1 MDFLQTILDN
11 PNTLMNIPTKKGI
24 DPLTHDFDSE
34 SISDRLFS
42 LLSVMDNITHEDLL
56 NEEIRTILQKYDL
69 EIKFLKGLN
78 KPKYNDTGSIRLLT
92 SDEAQILYYKMLSKL
107 RERKLSQ
114 II

>member
-42 LLSVMDNITHEDLL
+42 LLSVMDNITHEDLTKEDSINQAILELKAADKITQDFML
-56 NEEIRTILQKYDL
+56 N
-69 EIKFLKGLN
+69 N
-78 KPKYNDTGSIRLLT
+78 HS
-92 SDEAQILYYKMLSKL
+92 
-107 RERKLSQ
+107 
-114 II
+114 

>member
-42 LLSVMDNITHEDLL
+42 LLSVMDNITHTK
-56 NEEIRTILQKYDL
+56 I
-69 EIKFLKGLN
+69 F
-78 KPKYNDTGSIRLLT
+78 
-92 SDEAQILYYKMLSKL
+92 
-107 RERKLSQ
+107 
-114 II
+114 